1 LVSVLFSTIQ
11 NQPAPGERQSRTKP
25 YRDNSEAIISAMSDT
40 TLPNGEKRAVDPAF
54 YNNNTDASPD
64 YRARDSIN
72 KPEESRLE
80 NGEGPQILGEVDRA
94 TERRIIRKIDKR
106 IVPMV
111 MWVYLMNMMDRG
123 KLLI

>member
-1 LVSVLFSTIQ
+1 
-11 NQPAPGERQSRTKP
+11 
-25 YRDNSEAIISAMSDT
+25 MSDT
-40 TLPNGEKRAVDPAF
+40 TLPNGEKRAVNPTF
-54 YNNNTDASPD
+54 YNNTNNDSPD

-123 KLLI
+123 KLPV